1 MYLSFYIKNF
11 AYLLVFGSINPTP
24 ISDGHKAENKAR
36 VWDKSTNNVNNIQSN
51 KLYFHFKA
59 NINSRLYVTP

>member
-36 VWDKSTNNVNNIQSN
+36 VWEKSTNNVNNIQSN
-51 KLYFHFKA
+51 KLYFHF
-59 NINSRLYVTP
+59 